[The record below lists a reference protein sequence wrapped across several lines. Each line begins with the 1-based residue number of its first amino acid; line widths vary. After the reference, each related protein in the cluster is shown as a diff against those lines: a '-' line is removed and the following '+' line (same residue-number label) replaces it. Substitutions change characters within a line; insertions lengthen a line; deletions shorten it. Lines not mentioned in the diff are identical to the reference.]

1 MAESEPALTVAI
13 CTRNRRTELLRALA
27 SLAAQRTDV
36 AWDVLVVENAS
47 EDDSRTAVCALAHDF
62 PVPLAVASEPVRGLS
77 AARNRALADARA
89 PTLVYLD
96 DDATCRPG
104 WVAAHARA
112 LADPGVIATG
122 GRILPVLPS
131 GLPERWRAFLE
142 QEPGGPTGRYDFG
155 PEPAECGPGGP
166 ALPFGG
172 NLGIARHAA
181 LAAGGFRTDLGWGTR
196 MIPGE
201 ETELL
206 RRLARG
212 PGRILYLPD
221 AVIDHHLDLERTSI
235 AAYRRWY
242 RGLGRALARLD
253 PPATARE
260 RWRRAAKELARAA
273 RATMRGR
280 SPLALRERE
289 CALGHAAEL
298 WRGVDRGRG

>member
-1 MAESEPALTVAI
+1 MAESEPALTIAI
-13 CTRNRRTELLRALA
+13 CTRNRRAELLRALA
-27 SLAAQRTDV
+27 SLAAQRARV

-47 EDDSRTAVCALAHDF
+47 EDDSRAAVEAIAHDF
-62 PVPLAVASEPVRGLS
+62 PVPLALASEPVRGLS
-77 AARNRALADARA
+77 AARNRALAVARA
-89 PTLVYLD
+89 PALVYLD

-104 WVAAHARA
+104 WVEAHARA
-112 LADPGVIATG
+112 LAAPSVLATG

-142 QEPGGPTGRYDFG
+142 QELGGPTGRYDFG

-172 NLGIARHAA
+172 NLGIARNAA
-181 LAAGGFRTDLGWGTR
+181 LSAGGFRTDLGYGPQ

-201 ETELL
+201 ETALL
-206 RRLARG
+206 QRIQRG

-221 AVIDHHLDLERTSI
+221 AVIDHHIDAERTSI
-235 AAYRRWY
+235 AAYQRWY
-242 RGLGRALARLD
+242 RGFGRSLARLD
-253 PPATARE
+253 PPANARE
-260 RWRRAAKELARAA
+260 RWRRAAIELARAA
-273 RATMRGR
+273 RAAMRGR
-280 SPLALRERE
+280 SPRALRERE